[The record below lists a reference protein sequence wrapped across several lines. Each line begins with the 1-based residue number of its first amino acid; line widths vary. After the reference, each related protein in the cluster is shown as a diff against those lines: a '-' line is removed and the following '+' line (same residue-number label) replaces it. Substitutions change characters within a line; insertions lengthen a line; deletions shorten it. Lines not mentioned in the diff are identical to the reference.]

1 LKDTISVLIVDD
13 ERIQRNIV
21 KNMTI
26 ELGKEYHFQVNV
38 VEASNGAE
46 AITKLGDVEIDLV
59 LLDWNLPYCSG
70 GEFIRMIRSLEKCQD
85 LPIVVIS
92 SETSQ
97 KTIIAALK
105 EGATEY
111 IIKPVDG
118 VMFRKKMVAVVQSI
132 LWNMEN
138 RAV

>member
-1 LKDTISVLIVDD
+1 LKDTISALIVDD

-21 KNMTI
+21 KNMTLD
-26 ELGKEYHFQVNV
+26 LGKEYHFQVNV
-38 VEASNGAE
+38 VEASDGVE
-46 AITKLGDVEIDLV
+46 AITKLGATEFDLV

-85 LPIVVIS
+85 LPIVVVS

-105 EGATEY
+105 EGASEY

-118 VMFRKKMVAVVQSI
+118 AMFRKKMIAIVQSI
-132 LWNMEN
+132 LWNMEH
-138 RAV
+138 